1 MPTGG
6 SGAPVELVQRAGV
19 TLPGAHVGIGPAAA
33 LAARQEVA
41 RPFAGDDNLRTPQVD
56 AVRVTLA
63 DVEREGASAPAL
75 VHLTLGSQPA
85 GAKHFAVT
93 QLKTLSANVPG
104 HC

>member
-1 MPTGG
+1 MAAFVPTEDRPQFATLIVAGG
-6 SGAPVELVQRAGV
+6 FVDVYTEG
-19 TLPGAHVGIGPAAA
+19 T
-33 LAARQEVA
+33 AAREEVA

-56 AVRVTLA
+56 AVRVTLS